1 MVAMLRL
8 SLIPLILLFSLFLI
22 QSVDIE
28 SDSEVSLNEI
38 WNALSERC
46 GEAFSGE
53 VTNVPQ
59 GGTQIDINANIVVH
73 FAYCSDEVI
82 RVPFHVELADGTWNR
97 SRTWIFF
104 RHADSIEL
112 RHDHR
117 IQDGSEDDV
126 TWYGG
131 FSHQNV
137 TSEKVEFVSLERTA
151 AAGVMSGWRVEI
163 DPDVHYTYGT
173 IRQGEWQ
180 YRLQFDLTTP
190 IEVPEL
196 PWGYEN
202 LPSGMSGN

>member
-1 MVAMLRL
+1 MIRL
-8 SLIPLILLFSLFLI
+8 SLLPLLFVFSLFLV
-22 QSVDIE
+22 QPAPDT
-28 SDSEVSLNEI
+28 DLSLDEI
-38 WNALSERC
+38 WEALSARC

-53 VTNVPQ
+53 VTNVPP
-59 GGTQIDINANIVVH
+59 GGTQIDIRSNIVVH
-73 FAYCSDEVI
+73 FAYCTDEVI
-82 RVPFHVELADGTWNR
+82 RVPFHVELLDGTWNR
-97 SRTWIFF
+97 SRTWTFF
-104 RHADSIEL
+104 RHNHSIEL

-117 IQDGSEDDV
+117 IEDGSEDEV

-190 IEVPEL
+190 IDVPEL
-196 PWGYEN
+196 PWGYET
-202 LPSGMSGN
+202 LPSGMTGN